1 MWPRCADV
9 SCGASWV
16 RRSNV
21 YGLTLLVFNS
31 ECRIAEVLTFM
42 QPFPLQRR
50 QLLKPELQ

>member
-1 MWPRCADV
+1 M
-9 SCGASWV
+9 
-16 RRSNV
+16 

-42 QPFPLQRR
+42 QPFPSQRR